1 MVEFTCG
8 INNIIAVIT
17 NIMTIVFLG
26 LAAVAIIVNLWK
38 DWRGK

>member
-17 NIMTIVFLG
+17 SIMTIVFLG

-38 DWRGK
+38 DWRSK